1 MNPSNKDYWRALIL
15 YGKQQSTYKIAL
27 GNCLL
32 NYSYE
37 NCTKVSLDDLTEDF
51 FNIYLRRLE
60 TGKSQLGTL
69 GRKTVVERE
78 IDEIK
83 FAGGGLIERIDKD
96 IMVIGDTM
104 RQIAPEVTYHSG
116 ITGLAASRSEFR
128 IGVYVGYQ
136 LNDKRQIISLLS

>member
-1 MNPSNKDYWRALIL
+1 MAVSKTTKGSMAWKTSLLI
-15 YGKQQSTYKIAL
+15 IAI
-27 GNCLL
+27 
-32 NYSYE
+32 
-37 NCTKVSLDDLTEDF
+37 LTCVAGSGLAEEPISILPISPVPEIRIDKSAGTT
-51 FNIYLRRLE
+51 FN
-60 TGKSQLGTL
+60 
-69 GRKTVVERE
+69 

-136 LNDKRQIISLLS
+136 LNDKRQIISLWLLKAE

>member
-1 MNPSNKDYWRALIL
+1 MVWKTSLLIIAILACVAGSGLAEESISILPINPVPEIRIDKS
-15 YGKQQSTYKIAL
+15 
-27 GNCLL
+27 
-32 NYSYE
+32 
-37 NCTKVSLDDLTEDF
+37 
-51 FNIYLRRLE
+51 FN
-60 TGKSQLGTL
+60 
-69 GRKTVVERE
+69 

-104 RQIAPEVTYHSG
+104 RQIASDLTYHSG

-136 LNDKRQIISLLS
+136 LNDKRQIVSLWLLKED

>member
-1 MNPSNKDYWRALIL
+1 MAVSKTTKGSMVWKTSLLIIAILACVAGSGLAEESISILPINPVPEIRIDKS
-15 YGKQQSTYKIAL
+15 
-27 GNCLL
+27 
-32 NYSYE
+32 
-37 NCTKVSLDDLTEDF
+37 
-51 FNIYLRRLE
+51 FN
-60 TGKSQLGTL
+60 
-69 GRKTVVERE
+69 

-104 RQIAPEVTYHSG
+104 RQIASDLTYHSG

-136 LNDKRQIISLLS
+136 LNDKRQIVSLWLLKED